1 MLQHL
6 LHRFSFLVTLLVPFE
21 VKHIVTV
28 GEPLGCALA
37 NRYLIA
43 ISKCIFVLELHLY
56 GSSIDMS
63 ADTWKRVF

>member
-6 LHRFSFLVTLLVPFE
+6 LHRFSFLATLLVPFE

-43 ISKCIFVLELHLY
+43 VEVYFCP
-56 GSSIDMS
+56 
-63 ADTWKRVF
+63 